1 MARKN
6 YFMGRFMH
14 GDYPDYII
22 RLIRRSKTFW
32 PERIHARPVIEG
44 RVFTIPAR
52 RRELAM
58 EHLANESVAARI
70 AKTNQYTDKEM
81 IRREGQDFSV
91 GSAWLKCTWRFVR
104 FYMVKGGFRD
114 GKAGF
119 AYAVLNAFYK
129 FATVAKLWERKAGV

>member
-1 MARKN
+1 MLVRDHVDVVA
-6 YFMGRFMH
+6 
-14 GDYPDYII
+14 D
-22 RLIRRSKTFW
+22 L
-32 PERIHARPVIEG
+32 
-44 RVFTIPAR
+44 
-52 RRELAM
+52 ELVA
-58 EHLANESVAARI
+58 AARI

-129 FATVAKLWERKAGV
+129 FATVAKLWERKAGA